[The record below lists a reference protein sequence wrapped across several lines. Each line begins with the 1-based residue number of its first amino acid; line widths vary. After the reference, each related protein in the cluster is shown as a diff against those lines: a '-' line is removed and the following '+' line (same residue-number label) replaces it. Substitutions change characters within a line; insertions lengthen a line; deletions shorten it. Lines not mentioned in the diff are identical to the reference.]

1 MSASHEPVRVPAPAE
16 PATAVETTAPARG
29 KRVDAL
35 RNTEAVLEAAKAA
48 FAELGVDAPMRDI
61 AARAGVGVGTIY
73 RNYPL
78 RSDLIVA
85 VFRREVDA
93 TAAEADRLAAE
104 HPPVEALRL
113 WSARLARFVATKQG
127 FVGALHSGDPAYNP
141 LPLYFLG
148 TLVPKV
154 QGILDAGERDG
165 TIRADVHA
173 EELILALSRLADS
186 RRHGDIVD
194 APSPMIAVLIDGL
207 RASST
212 EDPHAT

>member
-1 MSASHEPVRVPAPAE
+1 MKSAAGEP
-16 PATAVETTAPARG
+16 TTPARG
-29 KRVDAL
+29 RRADAL

-61 AARAGVGVGTIY
+61 AARAGVGIGTIY

-93 TAAEADRLAAE
+93 TAAEADRLFTAL
-104 HPPVEALRL
+104 PPVEALRL
-113 WSARLARFVATKQG
+113 WSARLARFVATKEG

-148 TLVPKV
+148 TLAPKV
-154 QGILDAGERDG
+154 QRILDAGERDG
-165 TIRADVHA
+165 TIRADIRA
-173 EELILALSRLADS
+173 EDLILALSRLADS

-194 APSPMIAVLIDGL
+194 PPSPMIDVLLDGL
-207 RASST
+207 QTPAARAPLHNT
-212 EDPHAT
+212 QRGDQA